1 MIARGIQAMK
11 IANKLS
17 RWLVTILTISTI
29 ILTGCNSNPSRPAQ
43 RNNTQVPQWVLSPP
57 PDTVSALYGVGDRN
71 SLDQAKKAAL
81 AEIAGKLGTAIKADT
96 TITASIR
103 NNQAQQSFV
112 ENIKSN
118 VANTEFSDF
127 EVVNTE
133 QGSGRY
139 WVLVKV
145 DRSAMSKNLRFKIN
159 QVSREL
165 NLDFSDFNKQTS
177 LKKVRSGAALQERLD
192 QLKTYAMTLRAI
204 DPTYNV
210 VSVFDDARSKER
222 QIRQAKDSLQVKI
235 EYDDETWLL
244 AKKLESLLT
253 DSKIK
258 VTSEGSR
265 KGKTVI
271 NISSNVQY
279 FNILKDYYAKMIVDI
294 QAIDENGKVLATSNH
309 TISGV
314 SRTSQQMALEQ
325 ANIKLANRL
334 SEQGLLESIGF

>member
-1 MIARGIQAMK
+1 MNIAKK
-11 IANKLS
+11 IS
-17 RWLVTILTISTI
+17 RWLVTILTFSII
-29 ILTGCNSNPSRPAQ
+29 ILTGYNSNPSMAAS
-43 RNNTQVPQWVLSPP
+43 NTQVPQWVLSPP
-57 PDTVSALYGVGDRN
+57 PDTASALYGVGERS

-103 NNQAQQSFV
+103 NNQAQESFV

-118 VANTEFSDF
+118 VASTEFSDF
-127 EVVNTE
+127 EVVNIE

-145 DRSAMSKNLRFKIN
+145 DRSAMSKNLRFKIG
-159 QVSREL
+159 QTSREL

-177 LKKVRSGAALQERLD
+177 LKKARSGTALQEKLD

-204 DPTYNV
+204 DPAYNV
-210 VSVFDDARSKER
+210 VPVFDDARSKEQ

-258 VTSEGSR
+258 VTSKGSR

-271 NISSNVQY
+271 NISSNVKY
-279 FNILKDYYAKMIVDI
+279 FNILKDYHAKMIVDI
-294 QAIDENGKVLATSNH
+294 QAIDEAGKVLATSNH

-314 SRTSQQMALEQ
+314 SRTSQEMALEQ